1 MILVVLRPH
10 EAKIAQLDE
19 QIFERTLVLVLDVGL
34 EDAVG
39 VTLVTHA
46 FLDEANRQPHADSR
60 IETLGSGIVAE
71 HHLDGL
77 PVFLV
82 QALLVL
88 SILGDEQVV
97 ANQIAHGQGRST
109 RIEGFEYQL
118 GVVLSGQ
125 VRRNQEKL
133 LQTGPEILRPK
144 TILLG
149 LLAEEREVVHNAFRN
164 KLGHRRVI
172 QDREERLAV
181 GAGEHEFV
189 LVTHEEQ
196 VVAHEI
202 GIDVSDAP
210 EQPCAGLQA
219 FYAGADTLAEKAARA
234 AALAHVDFVCI
245 RFDLADPNGADKS
258 VADCV
263 ADAKAVAD
271 AIDKPIVVA
280 GCKNAEKDA
289 ELFAK
294 VSEALQGRNILVLS
308 AKEEN
313 YKGIA
318 AGAGLAYGQKVG
330 AESAVDI
337 NLAKQLNVLI
347 TQMGLQGQNIAM
359 NIGSAAAGYGF
370 EYVASTLE
378 RVKAAALTQNDTTLQ
393 MPIITPVGVETW
405 GVKEATAP
413 VADAPEW
420 GDQEERGID
429 MEVETAAACLA
440 YGSDAVILR
449 HPASIETVSQL
460 LAALL

>member
-1 MILVVLRPH
+1 MPFVKKPQVCSAAINELTLGTGDKATVLGGQNVFNLY
-10 EAKIAQLDE
+10 A
-19 QIFERTLVLVLDVGL
+19 F
-34 EDAVG
+34 DAPI
-39 VTLVTHA
+39 
-46 FLDEANRQPHADSR
+46 ANRS
-60 IETLGSGIVAE
+60 
-71 HHLDGL
+71 
-77 PVFLV
+77 
-82 QALLVL
+82 
-88 SILGDEQVV
+88 
-97 ANQIAHGQGRST
+97 
-109 RIEGFEYQL
+109 
-118 GVVLSGQ
+118 
-125 VRRNQEKL
+125 K
-133 LQTGPEILRPK
+133 
-144 TILLG
+144 
-149 LLAEEREVVHNAFRN
+149 
-164 KLGHRRVI
+164 
-172 QDREERLAV
+172 
-181 GAGEHEFV
+181 
-189 LVTHEEQ
+189 
-196 VVAHEI
+196 I

-210 EQPCAGLQA
+210 EQPCTGLEA
-219 FYAGADTLAEKAARA
+219 FYAGAGTLAEKAARA
-234 AALAHVDFVCI
+234 AALEHVDFVCI
-245 RFDLADPNGADKS
+245 RFDLADPNGANKS

-271 AIDKPIVVA
+271 AVDKPIVVA

-405 GVKEATAP
+405 GVKESTAP
-413 VADAPEW
+413 VSDAPEW
-420 GDQEERGID
+420 GDPEERGID
-429 MEVETAAACLA
+429 MEVETATACLA

>member
-1 MILVVLRPH
+1 MPFVKKPQVCSAAINELTLGTGETATVLGGQNVFNLY
-10 EAKIAQLDE
+10 A
-19 QIFERTLVLVLDVGL
+19 F
-34 EDAVG
+34 DAPI
-39 VTLVTHA
+39 
-46 FLDEANRQPHADSR
+46 ANR
-60 IETLGSGIVAE
+60 
-71 HHLDGL
+71 
-77 PVFLV
+77 
-82 QALLVL
+82 
-88 SILGDEQVV
+88 
-97 ANQIAHGQGRST
+97 
-109 RIEGFEYQL
+109 
-118 GVVLSGQ
+118 
-125 VRRNQEKL
+125 
-133 LQTGPEILRPK
+133 PK
-144 TILLG
+144 
-149 LLAEEREVVHNAFRN
+149 
-164 KLGHRRVI
+164 
-172 QDREERLAV
+172 
-181 GAGEHEFV
+181 
-189 LVTHEEQ
+189 
-196 VVAHEI
+196 I

-294 VSEALQGRNILVLS
+294 VSEALKGRNILVLS